1 MSCLCGDEGEGGGDS
16 GDWRH
21 GSVTTYYW
29 SPNIAAATL
38 TTRSFGVSFRRGWQE
53 LEGGVG
59 EPRVVGL
66 SPPVPPG
73 LYSCYLEA
81 TAGRAPHHDLASCS
95 SGTVSSGISS
105 WPDAAQRSRSPSS
118 SRGTPPRCRSP
129 SQPRRR
135 TSSAAPNKPPRRSRH
150 RSLEPTAASR
160 RGGTDPSPQSSSGCE
175 TLGRSSRSRGR
186 HAGEGVARAHS
197 LGRLSLSRPH
207 PRPPARSRRPSAAL
221 STVRVTILCSPSSP
235 VRYCCEPAGRGVTPR
250 AICCSSDTFII

>member
-1 MSCLCGDEGEGGGDS
+1 MSCLCGEGGGDS
-16 GDWRH
+16 GDDWRRR

-29 SPNIAAATL
+29 SPNIAASTL

-53 LEGGVG
+53 LEGRVG
-59 EPRVVGL
+59 EPRVLGL

-81 TAGRAPHHDLASCS
+81 TAGRAAHHDGASYS
-95 SGTVSSGISS
+95 SGTMSSGVSS

-118 SRGTPPRCRSP
+118 SRGSPPRRRSP

-135 TSSAAPNKPPRRSRH
+135 SSSLAPTKPPRRSRH
-150 RSLEPTAASR
+150 RSQEPTSAAST
-160 RGGTDPSPQSSSGCE
+160 RGAPPSPQLPSGSE

-186 HAGEGVARAHS
+186 QAGEGVARAHS
-197 LGRLSLSRPH
+197 LGRLSLPRPH

-221 STVRVTILCSPSSP
+221 SP
-235 VRYCCEPAGRGVTPR
+235 VRPNTP
-250 AICCSSDTFII
+250 